1 MQGAAATNIHDLRAE
16 TEQEIQ
22 QAIEEQN
29 PTVFSEPILCCYVNT
44 TSRIQVAR
52 LSHLSEGD
60 WEHIMFPGQH
70 FMFEAPPE
78 AILEIYKSPN
88 LSVTVPEHTPCHRLR
103 VPSH

>member
-1 MQGAAATNIHDLRAE
+1 MQGAAAKNIHELRVGPDQE
-16 TEQEIQ
+16 TR
-22 QAIEEQN
+22 QAMGEQN

-60 WEHIMFPGQH
+60 WEHIMFPGQR

-78 AILEIYKSPN
+78 AILAIYKSPN
-88 LSVTVPEHTPCHRLR
+88 LSVTVPEYTPCYKLR
-103 VPSH
+103 VSSN